1 MDGINGA
8 IAGAPPLTKA
18 VLAILKGVR
27 NGLVYGAKVRAP
39 HALVM
44 TFLFRSGSVSSK
56 VESILRATATHASNL
71 GMFVGL
77 FKTGMAILSGAHG
90 GYASLH
96 PLFAGMVAGYAVFG
110 RSTPINRQIV
120 LYLFARVAL
129 GLVKHVYAVATDD
142 APAPP
147 QAFPVFAATVWGL
160 VMWLFYQHESSLQ
173 SSLRRSMQY
182 LYINADSFHD
192 LRTLLWHNE

>member
-1 MDGINGA
+1 M
-8 IAGAPPLTKA
+8 
-18 VLAILKGVR
+18 
-27 NGLVYGAKVRAP
+27 
-39 HALVM
+39 
-44 TFLFRSGSVSSK
+44 GSVSSK

-147 QAFPVFAATVWGL
+147 QAFPVFAASAPA
-160 VMWLFYQHESSLQ
+160 SSPPTQAGTAAHNACTPQQTHGSPLPPLPPP
-173 SSLRRSMQY
+173 SPPSPPSPSLSLAEEGVQ
-182 LYINADSFHD
+182 
-192 LRTLLWHNE
+192 